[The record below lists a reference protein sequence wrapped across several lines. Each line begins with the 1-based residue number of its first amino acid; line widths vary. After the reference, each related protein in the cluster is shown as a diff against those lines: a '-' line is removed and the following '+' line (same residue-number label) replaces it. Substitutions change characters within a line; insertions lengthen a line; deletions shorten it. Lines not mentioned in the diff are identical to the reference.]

1 MFAFISRF
9 FGWLLKTKRRVMAI
23 CDDVVQFARAAESL
37 PPRVLPKYLVAF
49 TDDGPSDTDDN
60 PIMDDDDQFDILTSC
75 EKSPCDV

>member
-1 MFAFISRF
+1 
-9 FGWLLKTKRRVMAI
+9 MAI

-75 EKSPCDV
+75 EKSPCDVWVCYNIHLSLDLVLWWP